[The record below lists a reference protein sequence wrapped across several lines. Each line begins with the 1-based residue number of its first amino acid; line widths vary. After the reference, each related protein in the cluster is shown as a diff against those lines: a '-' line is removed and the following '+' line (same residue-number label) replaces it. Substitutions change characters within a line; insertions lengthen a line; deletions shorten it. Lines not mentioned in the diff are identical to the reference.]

1 MTTTTSALGGVV
13 RRKEDPA
20 LIQGRGTYVD
30 DIKRPGQLVAAFA
43 RSPFA
48 HARINSIDTSA
59 AAGMAGV
66 HAVYTIDDVRH
77 LGPVLAQAPVGKLRP
92 MLADGVVKHV
102 GEAVAMV
109 VAEDRYIAQDA
120 VDAIVVDYD
129 PLEAVIDLKASR
141 SDAVKVHD
149 DLESNL
155 LVTWAGPFGMEPE
168 QQAEVKSGIEAA
180 MERDDT
186 VSVSME
192 MINQRLIPVPIE
204 PRSVLADWNAGYGH
218 LTVWSSTQIPHAL
231 AGAFGKTFG
240 IASNKV
246 RVIAPEVGG
255 GFGCKLNVY
264 SDEMLVGFASIQ
276 LERPVRFTETRR
288 EAANSTIQGRGWIG
302 TATMVGTADGE
313 ILGYKFEGIADLGAY
328 THNFTVAVPFLGLF
342 VGAGQYKM
350 PTYWSIDCVVTHTA
364 TTDAY
369 RGAGRPEG
377 IYYVERIIDRF
388 AREIG
393 MDPAEVRKKNFL
405 PSDAFPAAVSP
416 VGFAMDTGDY
426 EMNLDAL
433 LDFAGYA
440 EMRAEQEAARAE
452 GRLVGI
458 GISSYVEACGFAPA
472 ALAELG
478 FSWSEYGL
486 PSAFN
491 GSGLVRV
498 NPDGTAT
505 VSIGTGPSGQGH
517 QTTWAQI
524 VSDRLGI
531 PIDKIEVHHGDTRES
546 PIGIGSFGSRSL
558 AVDGTATYDAAE
570 RVRAKAAVLAAH
582 LLEANPED
590 IVFADGGAHVAG
602 SPGYQTRVEWADI
615 ASLAYMPHIAPEGF
629 EPALEAHVIFSPG
642 NATWPFGSHLAMVE
656 VDRDTGDVEIL
667 RYLAMDDCGNVV
679 NPMIVDGQL
688 HGGLAQGIGQAM
700 LEEAIYDDAGN
711 LLSGSLVDYPIP
723 TASDLPSFELSRT
736 VTPTDVNP
744 MGVKGIGE
752 AGTIGAAQTVVNAVV
767 DALSPLGVKHVD
779 MPLRP
784 RKVWQAIQDA
794 QA

>member
-1 MTTTTSALGGVV
+1 MTSTTSALGGVV

-20 LIQGRGTYVD
+20 LIRGRGKYVD
-30 DIKRPGQLVAAFA
+30 DIKRAGELSVVFV

-48 HARINSIDTSA
+48 HARINSVDA
-59 AAGMAGV
+59 AAATAMPGV
-66 HAVYTIDDVRH
+66 RAVYTFDDVRH
-77 LGPVLAQAPVGKLRP
+77 ISPLLAQAPIGKLRP
-92 MLADGVVKHV
+92 LLADGVVKHA

-109 VAEDRYIAQDA
+109 VADNRYLAQDA
-120 VDAIVVDYD
+120 ADAVIVDYD
-129 PLEAVIDLKASR
+129 PLPAVIDVKESR
-141 SDAVKVHD
+141 ADAVKVHD
-149 DLESNL
+149 DLDSNV
-155 LVTWAGPFGMEPE
+155 LVTWTGPFGAEPE
-168 QQAEVKSGIEAA
+168 QQAEIKAGIEAA
-180 MERDDT
+180 KQRDDT
-186 VSVSME
+186 VVVSME
-192 MINQRLIPVPIE
+192 MTNQRLIPVAIE
-204 PRSVLADWNAGYGH
+204 ARAIVAEYGAGYDR

-231 AGAFGKTFG
+231 AGALAKVFGL
-240 IASNKV
+240 ASNQV

-255 GFGCKLNVY
+255 GFGLKLSVY
-264 SDEMLVGFASIQ
+264 AEDFLVAFASQQ
-276 LERPVRFTETRR
+276 LERPVRWTETRR
-288 EAANSTIQGRGWIG
+288 EAATASIQGRGWIG

-313 ILGYKFEGIADLGAY
+313 ILGYEFDGIADMGAY
-328 THNFTVAVPFLGLF
+328 TQNYTVAIPLLGLF
-342 VGAGQYKM
+342 VGSGQYKM
-350 PTYWSIDCVVTHTA
+350 PTHWSIDCVVTHTA

-369 RGAGRPEG
+369 RGAGRPEAV
-377 IYYVERIIDRF
+377 YYIERIMDAF

-393 MDPAEVRKKNFL
+393 MDPAEVRKKNFI
-405 PSDAFPAAVSP
+405 PKDAFPGAVSP
-416 VGFAMDTGDY
+416 AGFAMDTGDY

-433 LDFAGYA
+433 LEMAHYA
-440 EMRAEQEAARAE
+440 DMRAEQEAARAE

-458 GISSYVEACGFAPA
+458 GLSTYVEACGFAPA
-472 ALAELG
+472 ALADLG

-524 VSDRLGI
+524 VSERLGI
-531 PIDKIEVHHGDTRES
+531 PIDKIQVHHGDTRES
-546 PIGIGSFGSRSL
+546 PMGVGTFGSRSL

-570 RVRAKAAVLAAH
+570 RVRVKAAKLAAH

-590 IVFADGGAHVAG
+590 IVFADGGARVKG
-602 SPGYQTRVEWADI
+602 SPGYESHVEWPEI
-615 ASLAYMPHIAPEGF
+615 AKLAYMPHIAPEGV

-642 NATWPFGSHLAMVE
+642 NATWPFGSHLALVE
-656 VDRDTGDVEIL
+656 VERDTGDVTIL
-667 RYLAMDDCGNVV
+667 RYLAMDDCGNVI

-700 LEEAIYDDAGN
+700 FEEAIYDETGN
-711 LLSGSLVDYPIP
+711 LLTGSLVDYPLP
-723 TASDLPSFELSRT
+723 TAGDLPSFELGRT

-752 AGTIGAAQTVVNAVV
+752 AGTIGSAQTIVNAVV
-767 DALSPLGVKHVD
+767 DALAPLGVRNVD

>member
-20 LIQGRGTYVD
+20 LIRGRGKYVD
-30 DIKRPGQLVAAFA
+30 DIKRAGELSVIFV
-43 RSPFA
+43 RSLFA
-48 HARINSIDTSA
+48 HARINSVDTSA
-59 AAGMAGV
+59 AEAMPGV
-66 HAVYTIDDVRH
+66 HAVYTIEDVRH
-77 LGPVLAQAPVGKLRP
+77 ISPLLAQAPIGKLRP
-92 MLADGVVKHV
+92 LLADGVVKHA
-102 GEAVAMV
+102 GEAIAMV
-109 VAEDRYIAQDA
+109 VASDRYLAQDA
-120 VDAIVVDYD
+120 ADAVIVDYD
-129 PLEAVIDLKASR
+129 PLPAVIDVKEAR
-141 SDAVKVHD
+141 ADTVKVHD
-149 DLESNL
+149 DLDSNL
-155 LVTWAGPFGMEPE
+155 LVTWTGPFGMEPE
-168 QQAEVKSGIEAA
+168 QQAEVKAGIEAA
-180 MERDDT
+180 KAREDAI
-186 VSVSME
+186 VVSME
-192 MINQRLIPVPIE
+192 MTNQRLIPVAIE
-204 PRSVLADWNAGYGH
+204 GRAIVAEYGAGYDR
-218 LTVWSSTQIPHAL
+218 LTVWTSTQIPHAV
-231 AGAFGKTFG
+231 AGALAKVFGL
-240 IASNKV
+240 ASNQV

-255 GFGCKLNVY
+255 GFGLKLSVY
-264 SDEMLVGFASIQ
+264 AEDFLVAFASQQ
-276 LERPVRFTETRR
+276 LERPVRWTETRR
-288 EAANSTIQGRGWIG
+288 EAATASIQGRGWIG
-302 TATMVGTADGE
+302 TATIVGTADGE
-313 ILGYKFEGIADLGAY
+313 ILGYEFDGIADMGAY
-328 THNFTVAVPFLGLF
+328 TQNYTVAIPLLGLF
-342 VGAGQYKM
+342 VGSGQYKM
-350 PTYWSIDCVVTHTA
+350 PTYWSIDCVTTHTA

-369 RGAGRPEG
+369 RGAGRPEAV
-377 IYYVERIIDRF
+377 YYIERIIDVF
-388 AREIG
+388 AHEIG
-393 MDPAEVRKKNFL
+393 MDPADVRKKNFI
-405 PSDAFPAAVSP
+405 PADAFPAAVSP

-433 LDFAGYA
+433 LEFASYDDL
-440 EMRAEQEAARAE
+440 RAEQEAARAE

-458 GISSYVEACGFAPA
+458 GLSTYVEACGFAPA
-472 ALAELG
+472 ALADLG

-531 PIDKIEVHHGDTRES
+531 AIDNIQVHHGDTRES
-546 PIGIGSFGSRSL
+546 PMGVGTFGSRSL

-570 RVRAKAAVLAAH
+570 RVRVKAAKLAAH

-590 IVFADGGAHVAG
+590 IVFADGGARVKG
-602 SPGYQTRVEWADI
+602 SPGYESHVGWAEI
-615 ASLAYMPHIAPEGF
+615 AKLAYMPHIAPEGV
-629 EPALEAHVIFSPG
+629 EPALEAHVIFSPS
-642 NATWPFGSHLAMVE
+642 NATWPFGSHLAVVE
-656 VDRDTGDVEIL
+656 VEPDTGDVTIL

-700 LEEAIYDDAGN
+700 FEEAIYDEAGN
-711 LLSGSLVDYPIP
+711 LLSSSLVDYPIP
-723 TASDLPSFELSRT
+723 TAGDVPSFELNRT

-752 AGTIGAAQTVVNAVV
+752 AGTIGAAQTIVNAVV
-767 DALSPLGVKHVD
+767 DALTPLGVKSID

>member
-30 DIKRPGQLVAAFA
+30 DLKRPGQLAAAFV

-59 AAGMAGV
+59 AEAIAGV
-66 HAVYTIDDVRH
+66 RAIYTIDDVRH
-77 LGPVLAQAPVGKLRP
+77 LGSLLAQAPVGKLRP

-109 VAEDRYIAQDA
+109 VADDRYIAQDA
-120 VDAIVVDYD
+120 VDSIFVDYD
-129 PLEAVIDLKASR
+129 PLEAVVDIKASR
-141 SDAVKVHD
+141 SDAVKVHE
-149 DLESNL
+149 DLDSNL
-155 LVTWAGPFGMEPE
+155 LVSWAGPFGMEPE
-168 QQAEVKSGIEAA
+168 QQAEVKAQIEAA
-180 MERDDT
+180 AARDDT
-186 VSVSME
+186 VTVSME
-192 MINQRLIPVPIE
+192 MTNQRLIPVAIE
-204 PRSVLADWNAGYGH
+204 PRSVLADYQSGYNR
-218 LTVWSSTQIPHAL
+218 LLVWSSTQIPHAL
-231 AGAFGKTFG
+231 AGALGKTFG
-240 IASNKV
+240 IPSNQV

-255 GFGCKLNVY
+255 GFGCKLNIY
-264 SDEMLVGFASIQ
+264 TDEVLVTFASMQ
-276 LERPVRFTETRR
+276 LGRPVGFTETRR
-288 EAANSTIQGRGWIG
+288 EAANSTIQGRGWVG

-313 ILGYKFEGIADLGAY
+313 VLGYKFEGIADMGAY
-328 THNFTVAVPFLGLF
+328 THNYTVAIPFLGLF

-350 PTYWSIDCVVTHTA
+350 PTYWNIDCVVTHTA

-369 RGAGRPEG
+369 RGAGRPEA
-377 IYYVERIIDRF
+377 IYYVERIMDAY

-393 MDPAEVRKKNFL
+393 MDPADVRRKNFL
-405 PSDAFPAAVSP
+405 PKDDFPAAVSP

-426 EMNLDAL
+426 ETNLDAML
-433 LDFAGYA
+433 EFASY
-440 EMRAEQEAARAE
+440 EELRAQQEAARAE

-458 GISSYVEACGFAPA
+458 GLSTYVEACGFAPA
-472 ALAELG
+472 ALADLG

-531 PIDKIEVHHGDTRES
+531 PVDRIQVHHGDTRES
-546 PIGIGSFGSRSL
+546 PMGVGTFGSRSL

-570 RVRAKAAVLAAH
+570 RVRVKAAKLAAH

-590 IVFADGGAHVAG
+590 IVFADGGAQVAG
-602 SPGYQTRVEWADI
+602 SPGYESHVEWAEI
-615 ASLAYMPHIAPEGF
+615 AKLAYMPHMAPEGV
-629 EPALEAHVIFSPG
+629 EPALESHVIFSPG

-656 VDRDTGDVEIL
+656 VDKDTGDVTIL

-700 LEEAIYDDAGN
+700 FEEAIYDDAGN

-723 TASDLPSFELSRT
+723 TAGDLPSFELERT
-736 VTPTDVNP
+736 TTPTDVNP

-752 AGTIGAAQTVVNAVV
+752 AGTIGSAQTVVNAVV
-767 DALSPLGVKHVD
+767 DALAPLGVKNVD